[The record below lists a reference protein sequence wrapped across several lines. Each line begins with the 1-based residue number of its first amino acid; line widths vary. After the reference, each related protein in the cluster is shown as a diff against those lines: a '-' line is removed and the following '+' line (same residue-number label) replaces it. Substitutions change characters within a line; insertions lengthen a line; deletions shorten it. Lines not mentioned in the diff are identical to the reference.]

1 MKCQWGK
8 SVDVLELG
16 DTVDVGSTLEWLG
29 KSHKSQH
36 GFASF
41 HSISAFDKEIFKD
54 LQCGICKLGLNSEFL
69 I

>member
-29 KSHKSQH
+29 KAIRVSMVLPVSTQSQH
-36 GFASF
+36 LIKRSSRISNVGFAN
-41 HSISAFDKEIFKD
+41 
-54 LQCGICKLGLNSEFL
+54 LG
-69 I
+69 